1 VGARVILVDSG
12 LSNLDSAARALEYC
26 GASPEVTR
34 DPGVIAKADRLVLP
48 GVGAFP
54 AAMRKLTDIGVLDA
68 IEHIALV
75 SKRPV
80 LGICLGMQLLAEF
93 GTEMEQTPGLG
104 LVAGDILPLKQRQS
118 NDRVPHIGWN
128 IVHDEGHCSLLA
140 GIAEDSD
147 FYFVHSYHFQ
157 TRTAELTLATTPSFG
172 GFAAIVGKDNVFGTQ
187 FHPEKSQAA
196 GFQLLKNFLAL

>member
-1 VGARVILVDSG
+1 MTLRVILVDSG
-12 LSNLDSAARALEYC
+12 LSNIDSAVRALEYC
-26 GASPEVTR
+26 GAEPHVSR
-34 DPGVIAKADRLVLP
+34 DASIIAKADRLILP

-54 AAMRKLTDIGVLDA
+54 AAMRRLSETGVLDSIQQYVHVA
-68 IEHIALV
+68 
-75 SKRPV
+75 KRPL
-80 LGICLGMQLLAEF
+80 LGICLGMQLLAEL
-93 GTEMEQTPGLG
+93 GTEMEQCPGLG
-104 LVAGDILPLKQRQS
+104 LVEGDILPLKARQS

-128 IVHDEGHCSLLA
+128 VVHDEGHCPLLK

-157 TRTAELTLATTPSFG
+157 TRKPELTLATTPSFG
-172 GFAAIVGKDNVFGTQ
+172 GFAAIVGRDGVFGTQ

>member
-1 VGARVILVDSG
+1 MGVRVVLVDSG

-26 GASPEVTR
+26 GAEPVVTR
-34 DPGVIAKADRLVLP
+34 DAAVIAKADRLVLP

-54 AAMRKLTDIGVLDA
+54 AAMRRLTDAGVLDA
-68 IEHIALV
+68 IQHVAQV

-80 LGICLGMQLLAEF
+80 LGICLGMQLLAEL
-93 GTEMEQTPGLG
+93 GTEMGQTPGLG
-104 LVAGDILPLKQRQS
+104 LIAGDILPLKDRQS

-128 IVHDEGHCSLLA
+128 VVRDESDCKLLR

-147 FYFVHSYHFQ
+147 FYFVHSFHFQ
-157 TRTAELTLATTPSFG
+157 TRKPELTLATTPSFG
-172 GFAAIVGKDNVFGTQ
+172 GFAAVVGRDNVFGTQ
-187 FHPEKSQAA
+187 FHPEKSQAV

>member
-1 VGARVILVDSG
+1 MGVRVIFVDSG

-26 GASPEVTR
+26 GAEPVVTR
-34 DPGVIAKADRLVLP
+34 DAAVIAKADRLVLP

-54 AAMRKLTDIGVLDA
+54 AAMRRLIDGGVLDA
-68 IEHIALV
+68 IQHVAQV

-80 LGICLGMQLLAEF
+80 LGICLGMQLLAEL
-93 GTEMEQTPGLG
+93 GSEMEQTPGLG
-104 LVAGDILPLKQRQS
+104 LISGDILPLKDRHS

-128 IVHDEGHCSLLA
+128 VVHDEGDCKLLR

-147 FYFVHSYHFQ
+147 FYFVHSFHFQ
-157 TRTAELTLATTPSFG
+157 TRKPELTLATTPSFG
-172 GFAAIVGKDNVFGTQ
+172 GLAAIVGRDNVFGTQ
-187 FHPEKSQAA
+187 FHPEKSQAV